1 MMNDITDNSQH
12 THKQF
17 DTELEDLREK
27 VLLMGGK
34 VENQLSKAIQALT
47 KADVELSDLVVEE
60 DNSVN
65 SLELEIDENLSSIIA
80 RRQPIAIDLR
90 TLLAISKITTDLER
104 IGDESSKIARMTKLI
119 YKSEHLQFPKVT
131 IVKSIGNLASDMLRK
146 SLDSFARLDVKT
158 SFSVLESDYEV
169 NEQFQLIIRKL
180 ITFVLED
187 PRTISAALEL
197 LTVAKAFERIGD
209 HSKNISEHVV
219 YLVKG
224 TDVRHTSID
233 NVRKEIQD

>member
-1 MMNDITDNSQH
+1 MNDITDNSQH

-34 VENQLSKAIQALT
+34 VENQLNKAIQALT
-47 KADVELSDLVVEE
+47 KADVELSDTVVEE

-131 IVKSIGNLASDMLRK
+131 IVKSIGNLASDMLQK

-197 LTVAKAFERIGD
+197 LTIAKAFERIGD

>member
-1 MMNDITDNSQH
+1 MNDITDNSQH

-34 VENQLSKAIQALT
+34 VENQLNKAIQALT
-47 KADVELSDLVVEE
+47 KADVELSDTVVEE
-60 DNSVN
+60 DSSVN

-104 IGDESSKIARMTKLI
+104 IGDEASKIARMTKLI

-131 IVKSIGNLASDMLRK
+131 IVKSIGNLASDMLQK

-197 LTVAKAFERIGD
+197 LTIAKAYERIGD

>member
-1 MMNDITDNSQH
+1 MNDITDNSQH

-34 VENQLSKAIQALT
+34 VENQLNKAIQALT
-47 KADVELSDLVVEE
+47 KADVELSDTVVEE

-104 IGDESSKIARMTKLI
+104 IGDEASKVARMTKLI

-131 IVKSIGNLASDMLRK
+131 IVKSIGNLASDMLQK

-158 SFSVLESDYEV
+158 SFSVLESDDEV

-197 LTVAKAFERIGD
+197 LTIAKAFERIGD

>member
-1 MMNDITDNSQH
+1 MNDITDNSQH

-34 VENQLSKAIQALT
+34 VENQLNKAIQALT
-47 KADVELSDLVVEE
+47 KADVELSDTVVEE

-104 IGDESSKIARMTKLI
+104 IGDEASKIARMTKLI

-131 IVKSIGNLASDMLRK
+131 IVKSIGNLASDMLQK

-197 LTVAKAFERIGD
+197 LTIAKAFERIGD

-233 NVRKEIQD
+233 NVRKEIHD

>member
-1 MMNDITDNSQH
+1 MNDITDNSQH

-34 VENQLSKAIQALT
+34 VENQLNKAIQALT
-47 KADVELSDLVVEE
+47 KANVELSDTVVEE

-104 IGDESSKIARMTKLI
+104 IGDEASKIARMTKLI

-131 IVKSIGNLASDMLRK
+131 IVKSIGNLASDMLQK

-197 LTVAKAFERIGD
+197 LTISKAFERIGD

>member
-1 MMNDITDNSQH
+1 MNDITDNSQH

-34 VENQLSKAIQALT
+34 VENQLNKSIQALT
-47 KADVELSDLVVEE
+47 KADVELSDTVVEE

-104 IGDESSKIARMTKLI
+104 IGDEASKIARMTKLI

-131 IVKSIGNLASDMLRK
+131 IVKSIGNLASDMLQK

-197 LTVAKAFERIGD
+197 LTIAKAFERIGD

>member
-1 MMNDITDNSQH
+1 MNDTTDNSQH

-34 VENQLSKAIQALT
+34 VENQLTKAIQALT
-47 KADVELSDLVVEE
+47 KADVKLSDLVVEE

-104 IGDESSKIARMTKLI
+104 IGDEASKVARMTKLI

-131 IVKSIGNLASDMLRK
+131 IVKSIGNLASDMLQK

-197 LTVAKAFERIGD
+197 LTIAKAFERIGD

>member
-1 MMNDITDNSQH
+1 MNDITDNNQH

-197 LTVAKAFERIGD
+197 LTLQKLLRE
-209 HSKNISEHVV
+209 
-219 YLVKG
+219 LV
-224 TDVRHTSID
+224 I
-233 NVRKEIQD
+233 IQKIFQNMWFT

>member
-1 MMNDITDNSQH
+1 MNDITDNSQH

-34 VENQLSKAIQALT
+34 VENQLTKAIQALT
-47 KADVELSDLVVEE
+47 KADVELSDTVVEE

-104 IGDESSKIARMTKLI
+104 IGDEASKVARMTKLI

-131 IVKSIGNLASDMLRK
+131 IVKSIGNLASDMLQK

-197 LTVAKAFERIGD
+197 LTIAKAFERIGD

>member
-1 MMNDITDNSQH
+1 MNDITDNSQH

-34 VENQLSKAIQALT
+34 VENQLNKAIQALT
-47 KADVELSDLVVEE
+47 KADVELSDTVVEE

-104 IGDESSKIARMTKLI
+104 IGDEASKVARMTKLI

-131 IVKSIGNLASDMLRK
+131 IVKSIGNLASDMLQK

-197 LTVAKAFERIGD
+197 LTIAKAFERIGD

>member
-1 MMNDITDNSQH
+1 MNDITDNSQH

-47 KADVELSDLVVEE
+47 KVDVELSDTVVEE

-104 IGDESSKIARMTKLI
+104 IGDEASKIARMTKLI

-131 IVKSIGNLASDMLRK
+131 IVKSIGNLASDMLQK

-197 LTVAKAFERIGD
+197 LTIAKAFERIGD

>member
-1 MMNDITDNSQH
+1 MNDITDNSQH

-47 KADVELSDLVVEE
+47 KADVELSDLVIEE

-65 SLELEIDENLSSIIA
+65 TLELEIDENLSSIIA

-104 IGDESSKIARMTKLI
+104 IGDESSKVARMTKLI

-158 SFSVLESDYEV
+158 SFSVLESDSEV

>member
-1 MMNDITDNSQH
+1 MNDITDNTQH

-34 VENQLSKAIQALT
+34 VENQLNKAIQALT
-47 KADVELSDLVVEE
+47 KADVELSDTVVEE

-104 IGDESSKIARMTKLI
+104 IGDEASKIARMTKLI

-131 IVKSIGNLASDMLRK
+131 IVKSIGNLASDMLQK

-197 LTVAKAFERIGD
+197 LTIAKAFERIGD

>member
-1 MMNDITDNSQH
+1 MNDITDNSQH

-34 VENQLSKAIQALT
+34 VESQLSKAIQALT
-47 KADVELSDLVVEE
+47 KADVELSDLVIEE

-65 SLELEIDENLSSIIA
+65 TLELEIDENLSSIIA

-104 IGDESSKIARMTKLI
+104 IGDESSKVARMTKLI

>member
-1 MMNDITDNSQH
+1 MKN
-12 THKQF
+12 
-17 DTELEDLREK
+17 
-27 VLLMGGK
+27 VLCKKL
-34 VENQLSKAIQALT
+34 NKAIQALT
-47 KADVELSDLVVEE
+47 KADVELSDTVVEE

-104 IGDESSKIARMTKLI
+104 IGDEASKIARMTKLI

-131 IVKSIGNLASDMLRK
+131 IVKSIGNLASDMLQK

-197 LTVAKAFERIGD
+197 LTIAKAFERIGD